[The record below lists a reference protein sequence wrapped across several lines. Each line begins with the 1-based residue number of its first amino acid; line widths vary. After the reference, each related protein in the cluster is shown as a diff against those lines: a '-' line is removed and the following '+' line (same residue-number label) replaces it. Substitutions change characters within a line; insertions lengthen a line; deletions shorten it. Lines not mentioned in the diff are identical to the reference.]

1 MRTPGQPIWFD
12 NFIKKFLFFI
22 STLFIIGFSI
32 LKICKFNNFEHT
44 CYQVDWISHVSWKFF
59 TEGHLEINQIFFSIV
74 SAHIFLLMP
83 VFLLSFFLP
92 PFPQILLV
100 LHTVLM
106 ISSVLPLYLLT
117 KQQLKSNI
125 LALAF
130 SVSYLFHP
138 FLHFGLMSGFTP
150 EMIILPS
157 LFFSFYYFE
166 KGILK
171 KSLMFL
177 IISNLGRISIV
188 IMNMLWGLCL
198 MILKKNRKYGRIIFL
213 INLIWLSLV
222 IIYLFFT
229 NKVDWFLTVLRFE
242 AYGDNLNTV
251 IQTILKNNFILIQKL
266 FKREN
271 LIIFLN
277 LFIPLAF
284 LPLFRPLLLL
294 SVIVSLGRI
303 FFLNNDTAD
312 VCFIL
317 PYIYLS
323 AIYGLEKLINLTKY
337 NNRLKFIF
345 AGLIIILSGFSSYY
359 LHLPSQATQG
369 PIPLSKGFNLNYYKI
384 NRHNKKGRDFLKL
397 IPKDASVLAQH
408 PFIQHITRRKRLG
421 SLNQGFNNKDWE
433 YIVFDIAVPQKLFPP
448 PNYKKNIE
456 NILRGNIYG
465 VFEYDD
471 GWLLLK
477 KGYPRDRN
485 QEVLLLLDRYLQ

>member
-1 MRTPGQPIWFD
+1 MQNPVQPRRLN
-12 NFIKKFLFFI
+12 NFVKKLLFFI
-22 STLFIIGFSI
+22 SVFFIIVFSI
-32 LKICKFNNFEHT
+32 LQICKYNNFEHT

-59 TEGHLEINQIFFSIV
+59 TEGHLEINQLFFSIV
-74 SAHIFLLMP
+74 PAHIFLLMP
-83 VFLLSFFLP
+83 VFFLSFFLP
-92 PFPQILLV
+92 PFPEILLV

-117 KQQLKSNI
+117 KQQLKSDI

-150 EMIILPS
+150 EMIIFPC

-166 KGILK
+166 RGVPK
-171 KSLMFL
+171 KSLIFL

-198 MILKKNRKYGRIIFL
+198 IVLKKNRKYGRVIFL
-213 INLIWLSLV
+213 TNLIWISLV
-222 IIYLFFT
+222 IICLFFT
-229 NKVDWFLTVLRFE
+229 HKVNWFLTVLRFE

-251 IQTILKNNFILIQKL
+251 IQTIFRNHFILIQKL
-266 FKREN
+266 LRREN
-271 LIIFLN
+271 LTIFLN

-284 LPLFRPLLLL
+284 LPLFRPLFLLP
-294 SVIVSLGRI
+294 VIVSLGRI

-323 AIYGLEKLINLTKY
+323 AIYGLEKFISLTKY
-337 NNRLKFIF
+337 NNRLKFFF
-345 AGLIIILSGFSSYY
+345 AGLIIILSGLSCYY
-359 LHLPSQATQG
+359 LHLPLQATCG
-369 PIPLSKGFNLNYYKI
+369 PIPLTKGFNSTYYKI
-384 NRHNKKGRDFLKL
+384 SGHSKKGHEFLKL
-397 IPKDASVLAQH
+397 IPKDASILAQH

-421 SLNQGFNNKDWE
+421 TLNQGFNNKDWE
-433 YIVFDIAVPQKLFPP
+433 YIILDISVPQKLFPP
-448 PNYKKNIE
+448 PNYKQNIE
-456 NILRGNIYG
+456 NILQGNSYG

-477 KGYPRDRN
+477 KEYPRNRN